1 MAKKG
6 YSDLFANRFLWSVSE
21 VIVDTEKVKK
31 NSSVKKKK
39 KKIVDIRKEKEWERI
54 PVDALYTYF
63 ELPIYQGKK

>member
-1 MAKKG
+1 M
-6 YSDLFANRFLWSVSE
+6 WSVSE

-39 KKIVDIRKEKEWERI
+39 KEIVDIRKEKEWERI
-54 PVDALYTYF
+54 PVGAPYTYF